1 MGTWVRLKTR
11 YLAWIVLLLTH
22 SQCHASPTATI
33 LTGPTMGTRWTV
45 KITDRLPPE
54 ITAASLRQEIVDRL
68 AEINEQMSTYISS
81 SEVMQFNAAASGEW
95 FEVSQPTA
103 ELVTR
108 ALEVG
113 ELTGGAFDITVGPL
127 VRLWNF
133 GTDRGV
139 AVATEIELPNDNAI
153 TGALAQV
160 GQQHLSVRADP
171 PALKKAICGLEVDLS
186 AIAKGFATDQ
196 VGELLKEH
204 GLNDFVVEI
213 GGEVVTRGK
222 PASDRLWQIAIES
235 PPEANRRL
243 HTIVPLDNLAL
254 ATSGD
259 YRNFF
264 VHEGKHYAHI
274 IDPHTGQPVGHN
286 LAAVSVLHKSCLY
299 ADAFSTGLLVMG
311 AEKGYDWATQN
322 DIAALFLVRSGSG
335 IQERVTPAWKQA
347 THAPLKKRLSNP

>member
-1 MGTWVRLKTR
+1 MSANHWH
-11 YLAWIVLLLTH
+11 LAWIVLLLAH
-22 SQCHASPTATI
+22 SQCPASPTATT

-45 KITDRLPPE
+45 KFTDRLPSE
-54 ITAASLRQEIVDRL
+54 FTVEALRQAIVDRL
-68 AEINEQMSTYISS
+68 AEINGQMSTYIWS

-113 ELTGGAFDITVGPL
+113 EATGGAFDITVGPL

-133 GTDRGV
+133 GTDSGV
-139 AVATEIELPNDNAI
+139 AVASEIELPDDKAI
-153 TGALAQV
+153 TSALAKV
-160 GQQHLSVRADP
+160 GQQQLLVRANP
-171 PALKKAICGLEVDLS
+171 PALKKATCGLEVDLS

-196 VGELLKEH
+196 IGDLLKEH
-204 GLNDFVVEI
+204 GLNDFLVEI
-213 GGEVVTRGK
+213 GGEVVARGK

-235 PPEANRRL
+235 PPEAKRSL
-243 HTIVPLDNLAL
+243 HTIVPLANSAL

-264 VHEGKHYAHI
+264 VHEGKHYSHI

-286 LAAVSVLHKSCLY
+286 LATVSVLHKSCLY

-311 AEKGYDWATQN
+311 AQKGYAWATKN
-322 DIAALFLVRSGSG
+322 DIAALFLVRSGGG

-347 THAPLKKRLSNP
+347 TQAPLKKRVSNP